1 MLICPCMLYEPFIY
15 HTGISMELVL
25 NLTDLRIMEHA
36 RLLDAGRIL
45 VVEDDCLLR
54 EMIVDMLT
62 DEGFVTSEACCADEA
77 LRLLRGRSDF
87 AAMVTDVDMPGELNG
102 IALAKQVNERWPQ
115 IGVVVTSGAHR
126 GGALGVRRS
135 VFFLPK
141 PFRAD
146 RLIAAVHF
154 VMETEFASV
163 HRRAS

>member
-1 MLICPCMLYEPFIY
+1 MLICPCMLYELFIY

-62 DEGFVTSEACCADEA
+62 DEGFAASETCCADEA
-77 LRLLRGRSDF
+77 LHLLSNRSDF

-102 IALAKQVNERWPQ
+102 IALAAQVNEHWPR
-115 IGVVVTSGAHR
+115 IGIVVTSGAHR
-126 GGALGVRRS
+126 GGALGVRRP

-146 RLIAAVHF
+146 RLIAAVHS
-154 VMETEFASV
+154 VMEPEFASV

>member
-1 MLICPCMLYEPFIY
+1 MLICLCMLYELFIY

-25 NLTDLRIMEHA
+25 NLTDLRIMEYT
-36 RLLDAGRIL
+36 RLLDAGHIL

-62 DEGFVTSEACCADEA
+62 DEGFAASEACCADEA
-77 LRLLRGRSDF
+77 LRLLRDRSDF

-102 IALAKQVNERWPQ
+102 IALAAQVNERWPG
-115 IGVVVTSGAHR
+115 IGIVVTSGAHR
-126 GGALGVRRS
+126 GGALGVRRP

-146 RLIAAVHF
+146 RLIAAVHS

>member
-1 MLICPCMLYEPFIY
+1 MLYELFIY

-62 DEGFVTSEACCADEA
+62 DEGFAASEACCADEA
-77 LRLLRGRSDF
+77 LHLLSNRSDF
-87 AAMVTDVDMPGELNG
+87 AAMVTDVDMPGEMNG
-102 IALAKQVNERWPQ
+102 IALSARVTENWPW
-115 IGVVVTSGAHR
+115 IGIVVTSGAHR
-126 GGALGVRRS
+126 GGALGVRRP

-146 RLIAAVHF
+146 RLIAAVHS
-154 VMETEFASV
+154 VLNTELAPV
-163 HRRAS
+163 RRRAS